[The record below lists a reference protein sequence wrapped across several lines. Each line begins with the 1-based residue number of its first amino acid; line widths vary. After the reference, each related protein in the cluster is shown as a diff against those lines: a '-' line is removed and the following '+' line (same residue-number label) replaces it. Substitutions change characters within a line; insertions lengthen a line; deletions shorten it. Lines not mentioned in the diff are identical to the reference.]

1 LNLFFYLSAAKN
13 VAPPF
18 CAPPAKPL
26 GLGLLFCSAD
36 ALQHIFVV
44 TQSAAAYILFF
55 ACAAK
60 TFEKNKIP

>member
-1 LNLFFYLSAAKN
+1 MQQIELIFYWSAAKN

-44 TQSAAAYILFF
+44 TQSAAYILFF

-60 TFEKNKIP
+60 TSRKK